1 MAVDKFKDA
10 LPAAEACRAVAR
22 GVRQVLPEAEVDLC
36 PMADGGEGTAAAL
49 AAGYETALR
58 HEFEVTGPL
67 PESTVRATLHVVDGG
82 LVAIADMATAAGL
95 ELLDRDRRNPLRTT
109 TYGVGELV
117 AHAAE
122 LGCREFIVGLGGSAT
137 CDGGLG
143 AAQALGLRLTLDGDA
158 DELQRPVV
166 GSDLVRIASAD
177 VPVLSRGIHI
187 TCLCDVDNPLVGPNG
202 AAPSFAMQKGA
213 TQDDMAQLAHGLE
226 RLIDV
231 TGRCG
236 DEPFHGA
243 AGGLAFGLSLAAKA
257 EARPGVEAVLAT
269 TQLAHRLRDARLCFT
284 GEGRFDTQSFRGK
297 VVSGVGRLARQA
309 DVPTVALVGSADA
322 VASSDADTI
331 GLDAV
336 LTLADGPATLDELLQ
351 NTEERLENVA
361 SQVTRLVARAE
372 AIGRA

>member
-1 MAVDKFKDA
+1 FKDA

-49 AAGYETALR
+49 AAGYETAVR
-58 HEFEVTGPL
+58 HEFDVTGPL
-67 PESTVRATLHVVDGG
+67 PESTVRATLHVVDDGR
-82 LVAIADMATAAGL
+82 VAIADMATAAGL
-95 ELLDRDRRNPLRTT
+95 ELLDRDRRNPLHTT

-158 DELQRPVV
+158 GELQRPVV

-213 TQDDMAQLAHGLE
+213 SQDDMAQLAHGLE